1 MKDTEELIGGQVV
14 TRPENTIKES
24 IATVFLI
31 LRLVDKVKKPWVLG
45 GNAQVQ
51 VGPNILRPDIM
62 GWADGT
68 EVDLQETP
76 LSRTPDFICEITAGT
91 RVDVDFYRPY
101 VPYLW
106 VLDVENKRFS
116 AYCGPHL
123 FETSRLDVPYVL
135 DPFDF
140 EIKLS
145 EVLSKR

>member
-1 MKDTEELIGGQVV
+1 
-14 TRPENTIKES
+14 
-24 IATVFLI
+24 
-31 LRLVDKVKKPWVLG
+31 
-45 GNAQVQ
+45 
-51 VGPNILRPDIM
+51 
-62 GWADGT
+62 
-68 EVDLQETP
+68 
-76 LSRTPDFICEITAGT
+76 
-91 RVDVDFYRPY
+91 

-145 EVLSKR
+145 ELIRR

>member
-14 TRPENTIKES
+14 TRPENTLKES
-24 IATVFLI
+24 LATVFLI
-31 LRLVDKVKKPWVLG
+31 LRLVDKVKKPWVLA

-51 VGPNILRPDIM
+51 VGPNILIPDIM

-68 EVDLQETP
+68 GVDLQETP
-76 LSRTPDFICEITAGT
+76 MSRTPDFVCEIRAGA
-91 RVDVDFYRPY
+91 RVDVELYRPY

-145 EVLSKR
+145 ELIRR